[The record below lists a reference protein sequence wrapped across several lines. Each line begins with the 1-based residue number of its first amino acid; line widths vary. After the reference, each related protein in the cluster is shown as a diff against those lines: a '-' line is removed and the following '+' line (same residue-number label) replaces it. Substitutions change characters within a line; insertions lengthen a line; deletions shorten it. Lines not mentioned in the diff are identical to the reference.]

1 MEKEILLG
9 SILNS
14 VKNLETQEIKHL
26 YGLSRLAG
34 EIRKDE
40 LARIPLH
47 INVIMIAAK
56 GKLKETAH
64 SEILQHLLKHQEI
77 LDSFVVNILGIKNKG
92 LSVDDVRPAEKDRI
106 DVSIYSDKL
115 CVIIENKVNDAGE
128 QTGQIFRYV
137 QLAKE
142 GGYRDEEI
150 IVLYLNSSHWDKP
163 SDKSLT
169 NEGKGIERIPEIIE
183 NNLIIRDYAHDIYK
197 WVKNLSLTLSPKEEY
212 INSALHQYIDYLEEY
227 FYLTDKFTAM
237 KEKINSIIDSEI
249 LVGLSDANDVNY
261 EKRINTLT
269 DAKEDLELLKT
280 GIENRITEL
289 TRLKKIYLIEQELAN
304 KGLKLSEMSLYGY
317 DKNDSGVK
325 IELNGKKGFIAYGN
339 DYIGFAFNTPSLNE
353 SEISFLNELFN
364 QYGKVNAG
372 EETKWPVWAYV
383 NETDILIEF
392 VNFVSFVKGIAEQE
406 DNNST
411 AITFI

>member
-1 MEKEILLG
+1 MLLG

-40 LARIPLH
+40 MARMPLH

-77 LDSFVVNILGIKNKG
+77 LDSFVVNILGIKNKR

-106 DVSIYSDKL
+106 DVSIYSDRL
-115 CVIIENKVNDAGE
+115 CVIIENKVNEAGE

-142 GGYRDEEI
+142 GGYRDDEI

-183 NNLIIRDYAHDIYK
+183 NKLIVKDYAHDIYK
-197 WVKNLSLTLSPKEEY
+197 WVKNLSLTLSPREEY

-280 GIENRITEL
+280 SIENRITEL

-304 KGLKLSEMSLYGY
+304 KGLKLTEMSPYGY

-325 IELNGKKGFIAYGN
+325 IELNGKKGFIAYGK

-364 QYGKVNAG
+364 KYGKVNAG
-372 EETKWPVWAYV
+372 EETKWPVWARV